1 MSGHLPSVTS
11 QQSKP
16 LPDSARPAS
25 PSAVVVQDFT
35 VEDDLASFEELSS
48 RRKARAVALSVLY
61 EVDLV
66 QHAVDICL
74 AWDFYGE
81 LVRPD
86 GVAFAKTLVDGVV
99 ANRQHLDEQIGLL
112 APAWPVMQLS
122 PIDRNLLRIA
132 IYEVTLTKATP
143 PKAAIN
149 EAVELAKLYG
159 GESSPR
165 FINGVLGSV
174 MERAKY

>member
-1 MSGHLPSVTS
+1 MSGHLPSATS

-25 PSAVVVQDFT
+25 PSPVVVQDFT
-35 VEDDLASFEELSS
+35 VEDDLASFGEFSS

-61 EVDLV
+61 EVDMV
-66 QHAVDICL
+66 RHAVDVCL
-74 AWDFYGE
+74 AWDLYGG

-86 GVAFAKTLVDGVV
+86 GVVFAKTLVDGVV
-99 ANRQHLDEQIGLL
+99 ANRQHLDEQIRLL